1 MELSTEHATGTR
13 NCSATRTSLRNVL
26 ILSPYFPPST
36 LAGVHRARHLA
47 KHLPAAGW
55 TPIVLCVD
63 EAYQE
68 ERLDLGL
75 ARLVSSSTEVIKVA
89 ALSAKLTR
97 PFGVGELS
105 LRAWGPIRREVKR
118 LLGSR
123 KIDAVLIT
131 GSPYY
136 PMLLAEPIKRRF
148 AVPVVLDFQD
158 PWVSDAGAK
167 QPKFSKAG
175 LSHHLATVLEPLALR
190 GADYITS
197 VSDRQNADMAARY
210 PWLDRAQMAS
220 LPIGG
225 DSDDFAALREQPL
238 NEHTDDLLPGVVNLS
253 FVGTF
258 MPRSVPPVRALFRGF
273 RRFPYEQPYRC
284 DPYSIEFLRHKQS
297 TQRTCN

>member
-1 MELSTEHATGTR
+1 MELSGTLGLG
-13 NCSATRTSLRNVL
+13 NNQLPSQASLRKVL
-26 ILSPYFPPST
+26 IVSPFFPPST

-97 PFGVGELS
+97 PFGVGEVS

-238 NEHTDDLLPGVVNLS
+238 NAAHGRS
-253 FVGTF
+253 FAGRRQSQLRGHVHAALGPT
-258 MPRSVPPVRALFRGF
+258 RSGSVS
-273 RRFPYEQPYRC
+273 RFSTIPYEQPYRC